1 VRALAVGFLAT
12 VVGLS
17 LASRAAAEKAAN
29 AASKPDDT
37 ELTVVPVVG
46 GDSDVGIGGGYVA
59 SLALTRA
66 GVQPYVWRVESA
78 GALTARF
85 GDHPIRL
92 GYLNDYLLFVV
103 PHAFLERLHA
113 EAKLSYTVE
122 PGLTYHGIGNA
133 SAPDPGR
140 ERSDPYF
147 MFERANLSTRLALR
161 YRLGSHFRLLWGL
174 SVSHSE
180 LTPAEHGRLAEDMA
194 SGDPVIRRLVHV
206 EEKHGVVEFSYG
218 FGWDSRDNEVS
229 TRSGQLHTLRFDLAP
244 GGTDLVP
251 YRWARANLA
260 LRGYVTLLPKRL
272 VFAARGVVDSLF
284 GDPPFYE
291 LTRFDDTQAIG
302 GGRGVR
308 GVPAGRYH
316 GRLKLFTN
324 LELRSELFDFF
335 LFEKRNVFGLTAFF
349 DGGRV
354 FSELPR
360 SRLLDGSGLGLKFG
374 AGLGARLAAGKSF
387 VLRGDVA
394 WSPDASPVGAYL
406 LAGQL
411 F

>member
-1 VRALAVGFLAT
+1 VKALAASLLAT
-12 VVGLS
+12 FVGLS
-17 LASRAAAEKAAN
+17 FAGGAAAEKRDAAP
-29 AASKPDDT
+29 KPDDS
-37 ELTVVPVVG
+37 ELTLVPVVG

-59 SLALTRA
+59 SLARTRA
-66 GVQPYVWRVESA
+66 GVHPYLWRVESA

-122 PGLTYHGIGNA
+122 PGLTYHGLGNA
-133 SAPDPGR
+133 SAPDGGR

-147 MFERANLSTRLALR
+147 MFERANLSAKLALR
-161 YRLGSHFRLLWGL
+161 YGLTTHLRLLWGL
-174 SVSHSE
+174 SASHSE
-180 LTPAEHGRLAEDMA
+180 LTPAPHGRLAQDIA
-194 SGDPVIRRLVHV
+194 FGDPVTRRLVHV
-206 EEKHGVVEFSYG
+206 EEAHGVVEFSYG
-218 FGWDSRDNEVS
+218 VGWDSRDNEVS
-229 TRSGQLHTLRFDLAP
+229 TRSGQFHTLRVDLAP

-260 LRGYVTLLPKRL
+260 LRGYLTLLPKRL

-291 LTRFDDTQAIG
+291 LSRFDDTQAIG

-308 GVPAGRYH
+308 GVPAGRYF

-324 LELRSELFDFF
+324 LELRSELFAFS
-335 LFEKRNVFGLTAFF
+335 LFDKRNVFGLTAFF

-354 FSELPR
+354 FSDLPP
-360 SRLLDGSGLGLKFG
+360 SRLLDGTRLGLKFG
-374 AGLGARLAAGKSF
+374 TGLGARLAAGKSF
-387 VLRGDVA
+387 VLRGDIA